1 MSCLSWHWSAEDSE
15 KEEVMSRK
23 VISDISRSELEKLI
37 DEWCLN
43 KKYRDILKLRFLD
56 HYTYEAIAEIV
67 DMSDRQIKRIVYKY
81 GDAVLSHIPSL

>member
-1 MSCLSWHWSAEDSE
+1 MPCLSWNRAAENSE
-15 KEEVMSRK
+15 KEAMMLRK
-23 VISDISRSELEKLI
+23 IECDISRSELDKLI

-43 KKYRDILKLRFLD
+43 CRYREVLKLRFLD